1 MSAARPALPVYNRSQ
16 QNFIIT
22 EHLLRQR
29 LLVLVTG
36 QFLLSARH
44 FRQNTDPILKHNHGG
59 EGSVLVCRRRGDESS
74 EHALLTSC
82 PTAKL
87 GHCRGEATLDGMARQ
102 R

>member
-29 LLVLVTG
+29 LLVLATG
-36 QFLLSARH
+36 QFLLSAQH
-44 FRQNTDPILKHNHGG
+44 FQQNNNVILNHDHG
-59 EGSVLVCRRRGDESS
+59 
-74 EHALLTSC
+74 
-82 PTAKL
+82 
-87 GHCRGEATLDGMARQ
+87 GEATLDCMAGQ

>member
-36 QFLLSARH
+36 QFLSSARH
-44 FRQNTDPILKHNHGG
+44 FRQNSDPILNHGYG
-59 EGSVLVCRRRGDESS
+59 
-74 EHALLTSC
+74 
-82 PTAKL
+82 
-87 GHCRGEATLDGMARQ
+87 GEATLDGMARQ